1 LLYLWAREEKLTMTT
16 GEVRAMDHEK
26 ARVLV
31 VDDEEV
37 VRQSYER
44 SLAGV
49 SCTVRTAR
57 GGQDAI
63 QIMEEGPCDVVL
75 VDLRMPGMNGIEL
88 LREIKDRWPESE
100 VVVIT
105 GYPTIESAKEAVKL
119 GAFNYLAKPVGP
131 KEVIEVATR
140 AMVHK
145 GWSLKEDRSGTK
157 SRDRSGYRYPW
168 EH

>member
-1 LLYLWAREEKLTMTT
+1 MTMTA
-16 GEVRAMDHEK
+16 GEVKAMEREK

-44 SLAGV
+44 SLSGV
-49 SCTVRTAR
+49 SCAVSTAPS
-57 GGQDAI
+57 GQDAI
-63 QIMEEGPCDVVL
+63 RVMEEIPCDVVL
-75 VDLRMPGMNGIEL
+75 VDIRMPGMNGIEL
-88 LREIKDRWPESE
+88 LREIKDRWPECE

-131 KEVIEVATR
+131 REVIEVASR

-145 GWSLKEDRSGTK
+145 GWSLKEDRSDAVHTD
-157 SRDRSGYRYPW
+157 RDGYRYPW
-168 EH
+168 EN

>member
-1 LLYLWAREEKLTMTT
+1 MTMTT
-16 GEVRAMDHEK
+16 GEVKAMERERA
-26 ARVLV
+26 RILV

-37 VRQSYER
+37 IRQSYER
-44 SLAGV
+44 SLEGV
-49 SCTVRTAR
+49 SCTVRTALS
-57 GGQDAI
+57 GQDAI
-63 QIMEEGPCDVVL
+63 RIMEENPCDVVL
-75 VDLRMPGMNGIEL
+75 VDLRMPGMNGVEL

-105 GYPTIESAKEAVKL
+105 GFPTIESAKEAVKL

-131 KEVIEVATR
+131 REVIEVATR

-145 GWSLKEDRSGTK
+145 GWSLKEDRSEEARK
-157 SRDRSGYRYPW
+157 EESGYRFPW